1 MFASGTRRSR
11 LFGIAGQL
19 WRFVVVGGLTLPLVA
34 GATSNVAFATTTRQY
49 SSMSS
54 ATKTTTLPAGSY
66 SGGVNGQN
74 NGVAFYVSNSQMAVQ
89 NITVGGLTL
98 KCARGTTVGLGD
110 ISVDSVPLKSGG
122 SFNTTTTEQGVYNG
136 SPATYKINFKGKLQ
150 GLKNGEPVVIG
161 SIAETLGL
169 ANAGSCS
176 SGPALPWTVTRDA
189 TQTVTTGLP
198 PAGSYSGGVLE
209 QNNGVAFYVSNNQA
223 SLQNL
228 TVGGLT
234 LKCAPGSTVG
244 LGDISV
250 DSVPLNSDGSFN
262 TTTTEQGVYNGS
274 PATYKITFQGY
285 FHGLNSSGVAR
296 AAGSVTE
303 TMTYTHGTSYSCSSG
318 PESPWTVTRD
328 ATQTVT
334 TALPPA
340 GSFSGGVLEQNNG
353 VAFYV
358 SNTKTALQ
366 NLTVGGLTLNCAP
379 GTTVKLGDISVDSVP
394 LNSDGSFNTTTTE
407 QGVYNGS
414 PATYKITFQ
423 GYFHGLNSSGVARA
437 AGSVTE
443 TMTYTHGTSYSCSS
457 GPEFPWTVTR
467 DATQTVT
474 TGLPPVGSYSGG
486 VLEQNNGVAFYV
498 SNTKTALQNLTVGR
512 PYPQLCSRKHGGPR
526 RHQCRLRAAQ
536 QRRFI
541 QHDHHRAGGV
551 QRKPGH
557 VQDHI
562 PGLLPRLELIRC
574 RSGGRL
580 GHRDHDLHP
589 RDLLQLYL
597 GARVPLDGDQ
607 GRGPDGDNRTPAG
620 WQLLGRRAQTEQ
632 RSCLPR
638 LQHQDGAPE
647 HHGGRPYPQLCSLG
661 YGGAQ
666 QHQCRLCAAQQR
678 RFIQHDDHRAGG
690 VQRKPGHI
698 QDHIPGLL
706 PRLELIRCRSGGRL
720 GHRDHDLHPR
730 DLLQLFLGARAPLDG
745 GLLVRAIGSLRR
757 NDGVVHGGE

>member
-1 MFASGTRRSR
+1 MNKQGNLLGQLHIDNLRRLLPGQRRSESKTTASR
-11 LFGIAGQL
+11 ANSLAILTQSAAPRDGNRRGIEDRRSHWPTGSRNHGELHKGSKVARV
-19 WRFVVVGGLTLPLVA
+19 WRFVLVSALALSFVLGAIADVAQASAA
-34 GATSNVAFATTTRQY
+34 GAV
-49 SSMSS
+49 
-54 ATKTTTLPAGSY
+54 TTTLPAGSY
-66 SGGVNGQN
+66 SGDVNGYFD
-74 NGVAFYVSNSQMAVQ
+74 GVAFYVSNSQTALQ

-98 KCARGTTVGLGD
+98 KCAHGTTVGLGQ

-169 ANAGSCS
+169 ANGGSCS
-176 SGPALPWTVTRDA
+176 SGSALPWTVTRDA
-189 TQTVTTGLP
+189 TQTVTAGLP
-198 PAGSYSGGVLE
+198 PAGSYSGNLDGYFD
-209 QNNGVAFYVSNNQA
+209 GVAFYVSNSQTA
-223 SLQNL
+223 LQNI

-303 TMTYTHGTSYSCSSG
+303 TMTYTDGTSYSCSSG
-318 PESPWTVTRD
+318 PEFPWTVTRD

-334 TALPPA
+334 TGLPPV
-340 GSFSGGVLEQNNG
+340 GSYSGNLDGYFDG

-474 TGLPPVGSYSGG
+474 TALPPAGSYSGNLDG
-486 VLEQNNGVAFYV
+486 YFDGVAFRV
-498 SNTKTALQNLTVGR
+498 SNTKTALQNITVGGLTLNCA
-512 PYPQLCSRKHGGPR
+512 PSGTVGLSNISVASVPLNSDGSFNTTTTEQGVYNGSPATYKITFQGYFHGLNSSGVA
-526 RHQCRLRAAQ
+526 RAAGSVTETMTYT
-536 QRRFI
+536 
-541 QHDHHRAGGV
+541 HGTSYS
-551 QRKPGH
+551 
-557 VQDHI
+557 
-562 PGLLPRLELIRC
+562 C
-574 RSGGRL
+574 SSG
-580 GHRDHDLHP
+580 
-589 RDLLQLYL
+589 
-597 GARVPLDGDQ
+597 
-607 GRGPDGDNRTPAG
+607 
-620 WQLLGRRAQTEQ
+620 
-632 RSCLPR
+632 
-638 LQHQDGAPE
+638 PE
-647 HHGGRPYPQLCSLG
+647 FPWTVAYS
-661 YGGAQ
+661 
-666 QHQCRLCAAQQR
+666 
-678 RFIQHDDHRAGG
+678 
-690 VQRKPGHI
+690 
-698 QDHIPGLL
+698 
-706 PRLELIRCRSGGRL
+706 
-720 GHRDHDLHPR
+720 
-730 DLLQLFLGARAPLDG
+730 
-745 GLLVRAIGSLRR
+745 
-757 NDGVVHGGE
+757 